1 MRLKKYQKNW
11 KASIAF
17 TITSAIS
24 EYMPFNMGIS
34 ELEEMA
40 LRCRINIIKMIH
52 KSQSGHPGGSLS
64 AIDMI
69 VGLYG
74 TVLNIDTSN
83 PNWKDRDR
91 FIMSKGHASPAIYSI
106 LNEFGIINEKD
117 FMSFRTLGSICQGHV
132 DMKWTDG
139 VDFSAGS
146 LGMGLSFGL
155 GCSFA
160 AKLDNSQRNIWVMVG
175 DGETQEGQLWEAIMA
190 ADFHSSGNLKL
201 IVDRN
206 GIQNDDFVSKQM
218 EVGNLSKKI
227 ESFGWEVTEIDG
239 HNMEEICGAIKW
251 ANDGQERPM
260 AIIANTIKGKGVS
273 YMENNP
279 SFHGKAPNDEEYHIA
294 MEELS

>member
-1 MRLKKYQKNW
+1 
-11 KASIAF
+11 
-17 TITSAIS
+17 
-24 EYMPFNMGIS
+24 MPFDMEVA

-40 LRCRINIIKMIH
+40 LRCRINIIRMVH
-52 KSQSGHPGGSLS
+52 KAQSGHPGGSLS
-64 AIDMI
+64 AIDVI

-74 TVLNIDTSN
+74 TVLNIKPSN
-83 PNWKDRDR
+83 PNWEDRDR
-91 FIMSKGHASPAIYSI
+91 FIMSKGHASPAVYSI
-106 LNEFGIINEKD
+106 LNEFGIISEQD
-117 FMSFRTLGSICQGHV
+117 FMSFRKLGSVCQGHV

-160 AKLDNSQRNIWVMVG
+160 AKLDNSNRRIWVMIG

-190 ADFHSSGNLKL
+190 ADFHSSNNLKL

-206 GIQNDDFVSKQM
+206 GIQNDDFVNKQM
-218 EVGNLSKKI
+218 EVGDLKSKI
-227 ESFGWEVTEIDG
+227 ESFGWDVMEIDG
-239 HNMEEICGAIKW
+239 HNMTEICDAINW
-251 ANDGQERPM
+251 ANNGNKKPM

-279 SFHGKAPNDEEYHIA
+279 AFHGKAPNDEEYQIA

>member
-1 MRLKKYQKNW
+1 
-11 KASIAF
+11 
-17 TITSAIS
+17 
-24 EYMPFNMGIS
+24 
-34 ELEEMA
+34 
-40 LRCRINIIKMIH
+40 
-52 KSQSGHPGGSLS
+52 
-64 AIDMI
+64 
-69 VGLYG
+69 
-74 TVLNIDTSN
+74 
-83 PNWKDRDR
+83 
-91 FIMSKGHASPAIYSI
+91 
-106 LNEFGIINEKD
+106 
-117 FMSFRTLGSICQGHV
+117 
-132 DMKWTDG
+132 
-139 VDFSAGS
+139 
-146 LGMGLSFGL
+146 
-155 GCSFA
+155 
-160 AKLDNSQRNIWVMVG
+160 MVG

>member
-1 MRLKKYQKNW
+1 MD
-11 KASIAF
+11 
-17 TITSAIS
+17 IT
-24 EYMPFNMGIS
+24 

-40 LRCRINIIKMIH
+40 LRCRINIIRMIH
-52 KSQSGHPGGSLS
+52 EAQSGHPGGSLS

-74 TVLNIDTSN
+74 TVLNINPSDT
-83 PNWKDRDR
+83 NWEDRDR
-91 FIMSKGHASPAIYSI
+91 FIMSKGHASPAVYSI
-106 LNEFGIINEKD
+106 LYEFDIINEQD
-117 FMSFRTLGSICQGHV
+117 FMSFRKLGSVCQGHV

-155 GCSFA
+155 GCSLA
-160 AKLDNSQRNIWVMVG
+160 AKLDNSNRRIWVMIG

-190 ADFHSSGNLKL
+190 ANFHSSNNLKL
-201 IVDRN
+201 IIDRN
-206 GIQNDDFVSKQM
+206 QIQNDDFVSKQM
-218 EVGNLSKKI
+218 EVGNLSSKI
-227 ESFGWEVTEIDG
+227 ESFGWDVREIDG
-239 HNMEEICGAIKW
+239 HNMNEICDAINW
-251 ANDGQERPM
+251 ANNGSEGPM

-279 SFHGKAPNDEEYHIA
+279 SFHGKAPNDEEFQIA